1 MKTKTLIKMYKQS
14 IGLFPKK
21 YLSFLFSVFFFFSC
35 SSDYIDPLDN
45 TVDGNSDP
53 NPTQI
58 ASSGSFVYAPTP
70 LGTFGTS
77 PQTFGIRNDKKLSD
91 YEAIATN
98 MAPYNTDEFP
108 DFGSVVCIII
118 EDGKFEY
125 IGTGVLINS
134 QWIITAAHNFI
145 EPEKSKKLPALSA
158 INILVGNDPNNPSK
172 TLKVSQVIVHPQ
184 WTISD
189 GGFEKGTDLALVK
202 LSSPITNITPA
213 NLNLDINGEKDKA
226 YIWTCGFGDYS
237 GQAGQNK
244 DDYSKKHAMV
254 NVLDRI
260 VNGLSSSVGGV
271 NYNGGLLAFDF
282 DAPDGKYNT
291 LGDNIVNVQEYDL
304 GKGNS
309 SPEALEMEGGTIEGD
324 SGSPIFVKINGVWK
338 VCGLLHGGIDNV
350 ASGVKDSSY
359 GDISVYTRTAS
370 AASWIQ
376 SVIN

>member
-1 MKTKTLIKMYKQS
+1 MKKPP
-14 IGLFPKK
+14 IGIFPKK
-21 YLSFLFSVFFFFSC
+21 HLALLFSVFFFFSC
-35 SSDYIDPLDN
+35 RSDFIDPVDN
-45 TVDGNSDP
+45 PVDGNSSS
-53 NPTQI
+53 NPTPFT
-58 ASSGSFVYAPTP
+58 STSSFVYTPTP
-70 LGTFGTS
+70 LGAVGTS

-98 MAPYNTDEFP
+98 RAPYNTEDFP
-108 DFGSVVCIII
+108 DFGAVVCIVIQ
-118 EDGKFEY
+118 DGKFEY
-125 IGTGVLINS
+125 IGSGVLINS

-158 INILVGNDPNNPSK
+158 ITILVGNDPNKPSK
-172 TLKVSQVIVHPQ
+172 SLNVSQVIVHPH
-184 WTISD
+184 WTSSD

-213 NLNLDINGEKDKA
+213 SINLDVNGEKDKA

-244 DDYSKKHAMV
+244 DEYSKKHAMV

-291 LGDNIVNVQEYDL
+291 LGDPIVNAQEYEL

-309 SPEALEMEGGTIEGD
+309 SPEALEMEGGTIVGD

-338 VCGLLHGGIDNV
+338 VCGLLHGGIDDV

-370 AASWIQ
+370 AANWIQ